1 MFGEL
6 FHKYPE
12 EVSGNI
18 ESENRLKPVVD
29 VAYLES
35 LCEGSE
41 LLENL
46 LQEMLTYCYR
56 YAETSIRFRQALQE
70 LDNPDK
76 AKEIAA
82 LDEETRT
89 VHNAAIDSINLFSR
103 ELAKAGKDNSWM
115 EKVVGH
121 RAYYAKFIF
130 TLVFDEIARELE
142 NNQQTEQR
150 EAAD

>member
-12 EVSGNI
+12 EIIRSV
-18 ESENRLKPVVD
+18 ESKERLKPVVD
-29 VAYLES
+29 LAYLES
-35 LCEGSE
+35 LCEGNE

-46 LQEMLTYCYR
+46 LQEMLNYCYR
-56 YAETSIRFRQALQE
+56 YTETSIRFRQALQE
-70 LDNPDK
+70 LDNPEK
-76 AKEIAA
+76 AKERAE

-115 EKVVGH
+115 EKVAGH

-130 TLVFDEIARELE
+130 TLVFDELSKEIE
-142 NNQQTEQR
+142 NNQER
-150 EAAD
+150 EVNN